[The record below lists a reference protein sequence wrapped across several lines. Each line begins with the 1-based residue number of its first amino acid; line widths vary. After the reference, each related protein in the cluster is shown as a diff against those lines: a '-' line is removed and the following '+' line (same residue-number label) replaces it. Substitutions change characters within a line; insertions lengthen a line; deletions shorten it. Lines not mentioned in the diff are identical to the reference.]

1 MAPSSSFTTRRINY
15 STYVIREDDAF
26 GEHPLIYV
34 KLSQKVPV
42 IILSDTGCDEPSKEH
57 KHGESCVQIQDDAP
71 CSIIQA
77 YILAAINI
85 CSISPLSVDCEL
97 SQIV

>member
-1 MAPSSSFTTRRINY
+1 MAPSSSFKTTRINY

-42 IILSDTGCDEPSKEH
+42 IIVSDTGCDEPSE
-57 KHGESCVQIQDDAP
+57 KHRGGELFLLRIEMNMLQ
-71 CSIIQA
+71 
-77 YILAAINI
+77 
-85 CSISPLSVDCEL
+85 
-97 SQIV
+97 